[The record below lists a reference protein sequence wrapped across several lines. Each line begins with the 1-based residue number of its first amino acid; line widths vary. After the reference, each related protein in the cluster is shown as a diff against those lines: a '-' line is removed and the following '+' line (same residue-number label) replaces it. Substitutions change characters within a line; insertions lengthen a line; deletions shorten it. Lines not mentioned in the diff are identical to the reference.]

1 MKQQRLVSVVIPAY
15 NAAGFI
21 ERTLRSALRQ
31 TYSTLEVIVVDDGST
46 DSTEGVARAVAEGD
60 SRVRVISV
68 PNGGVASAR
77 NIGISEAAGE
87 LVAFLDADDLW
98 HPTKIE
104 HQLAALDQ
112 VEGAVG
118 AYVLS
123 RHIDL
128 NDRAFFQHPPIRF
141 SGYAFAR
148 HLYSK
153 PVGNGSSLLVRRE
166 SAIAVGGFE
175 SSWAAR
181 GLGGCEDLDFELK
194 LGAKYPI
201 AAVPLYLVGYRQSP
215 GNMSSDKIRMAR
227 AAIETIS
234 AHIRM
239 FAQLPEWAENAV
251 LASTS
256 TYALFNYT
264 EGRHW
269 RLAMR
274 ELRQLCQLDLP
285 RACRVTGWL
294 VKDELHGLRTLIRK
308 RQSLQHPCFFDV
320 DPALGMDIPVRRS
333 GREQR
338 IVQRL
343 EALDAVLAQ
352 SVGEYR
358 NKTTPEGTAV
368 SADVHGHID
377 RSLLNARSES
387 R

>member
-1 MKQQRLVSVVIPAY
+1 MKPQPLVTVVIPAY
-15 NAAGFI
+15 NAAAFI

-31 TYSTLEVIVVDDGST
+31 THSTLEIIVVDDGST

-60 SRVRVISV
+60 SRVRIISV

-77 NIGISEAAGE
+77 NIGISESAGNF
-87 LVAFLDADDLW
+87 VAFLDADDLW

-112 VEGAVG
+112 VENAAG

-123 RHIDL
+123 RYIDL
-128 NDRAFFQHPPIRF
+128 NDRAFFQHRPVLF
-141 SGYAFAR
+141 SGYTFAR
-148 HLYSK
+148 HLYCK

-166 SAIAVGGFE
+166 SVVAVGGFE

-181 GLGGCEDLDFELK
+181 GLGGCEDLDLELK
-194 LGAKYPI
+194 LGARYPI
-201 AAVPLYLVGYRQSP
+201 AAVPLYLVGYRQFP

-234 AHIRM
+234 AHITI
-239 FAQLPEWAENAV
+239 FGQLPEWAVKAA

-256 TYALFNYT
+256 TYALSNYT
-264 EGRHW
+264 RGRHW

-274 ELRQLCQLDLP
+274 EFRQLCRTDLP
-285 RACRVTGWL
+285 RAWRVAGWL

-308 RQSLQHPCFFDV
+308 GRSLQHPCFFDV
-320 DPALGMDIPVRRS
+320 DPAFGIDVPIRRS
-333 GREQR
+333 AREQR
-338 IVQRL
+338 IVQHL
-343 EALDAVLAQ
+343 EALDAVLAK

-358 NKTTPEGTAV
+358 NKTAPEATAV
-368 SADVHGHID
+368 SADVHGHIG